1 MDIKIALL
9 EDDENEREHTQR
21 MLEKFFSCIN
31 MSFALSCYADA
42 ESFMRGG
49 SNFKDFQLLIMD
61 IILPD
66 GQPNGIELAREVR
79 KFNKDVAIM
88 FITKTAQFA
97 IDGYEVDA
105 VDYVLKPVAYEDFS
119 LKMKKAMRYILLH
132 GEKYILLNHKEG
144 SLRMSESEIYYI
156 EVMLHYLI
164 VHTVKGDFTVRG
176 SIKDMQGKLSASFCR
191 CANSYIVNLRHV
203 EAVTRNEVLVKG
215 ARVPVTKS
223 YKVGFLNAI
232 TAYNGVM

>member
-1 MDIKIALL
+1 MG
-9 EDDENEREHTQR
+9 
-21 MLEKFFSCIN
+21 FS
-31 MSFALSCYADA
+31 LSCYADA

-66 GQPNGIELAREVR
+66 GQPNGIELAKEIR

-97 IDGYEVDA
+97 INGYEVDA
-105 VDYVLKPVAYEDFS
+105 VDYVLKPIGYEDFS
-119 LKMKKAMRYILLH
+119 LKIKKAMRYILLH
-132 GEKYILLNHKEG
+132 SEKYIVLNNREG
-144 SLRMSESEIYYI
+144 AQRMSESEIYYI

-164 VHTVKGDFTVRG
+164 VHTSRGDITVRG
-176 SIKDMQGKLSASFCR
+176 SIKDMQSKLSESFCR

-203 EAVTRNEVLVKG
+203 EEVSRGEVIVKG

-223 YKVGFLNAI
+223 YKDGFINAF